1 MSEEMGVTEEVRGTL
16 ALALD
21 VDDLVAATRLAREL
35 QPWFGDAKVGLELY
49 SAAGPD
55 AVAAVREL
63 SDGGVHYSIEAI
75 GLKATAEQSWQML
88 RRGGLA
94 TIIGMIPPGD
104 MVSLH
109 GPDFLF
115 EKKIQGSFMGSN
127 RFRVDMPRYVEL
139 YLQGKLHLDDM
150 VSSHIKLEDL
160 NDAMAQLET
169 GEIARNVILFD
180 A

>member
-1 MSEEMGVTEEVRGTL
+1 M
-16 ALALD
+16 D
-21 VDDLVAATRLAREL
+21 QVASKLELARK
-35 QPWFGDAKVGLELY
+35 FGATDVVNAAETDAIE
-49 SAAGPD
+49 
-55 AVAAVREL
+55 AVKDL
-63 SDGGVHYSIEAI
+63 TDGGVHYSFEAI
-75 GLKATAEQSWQML
+75 GLKVTAEQAFGML
-88 RRGGLA
+88 RNGGTA
-94 TIIGMIPPGD
+94 TVIGMIPPGD

-169 GEIARNVILFD
+169 GEVARNVILFD